1 MAQAMLTPP
10 TLLEIQVDT
19 DPDLLF
25 LRLSY
30 VVDKVLDFSTPWD
43 TAVFYSG
50 RNKKFAERYAVS
62 KGKFTIELTAGGKYL
77 DGLDLFNSSGIYK
90 DGPPIPG
97 NRAAE
102 IWDQASTKFASLAR
116 GKVKTFIH
124 NVNPINE
131 FGNLRTFFRIELPI
145 LLNPYTEVNE
155 ILFKENN
162 GEDSYAHIHFKNF
175 KRISPNPQ

>member
-1 MAQAMLTPP
+1 MAQAILSPP
-10 TLLEIQVDT
+10 TLLELQVDN

-62 KGKFTIELTAGGKYL
+62 KGKFTIEMTPGGKYL
-77 DGLDLFNSSGIYK
+77 DGLDLFNFSSIYK
-90 DGPPIPG
+90 DGPPLPG
-97 NRAAE
+97 KRAAE
-102 IWDQASTKFASLAR
+102 IWDQASGKFASLAR
-116 GKVKTFIH
+116 GKVKVFIH

-131 FGNLRTFFRIELPI
+131 FGNLRTFFRVELPI
-145 LLNPYTEVNE
+145 FLSPYTEVNE
-155 ILFKENN
+155 VLFKHNN
-162 GEDSYAHIHFKNF
+162 GEDIFADMHFANF
-175 KRISPNPQ
+175 KQPTKTPL